1 MPRPTVL
8 DLRERAFRFTCDAY
22 DFCTDLAKIPG
33 MRRRIAY
40 QLFDA
45 ASSIGSNL
53 EEAKSVY
60 SRREFA
66 AENCIS
72 LKEAREAFYWLRVA
86 DAKQLGPER
95 ESRTTLLAESNELV
109 AILTTIVKRLQHD

>member
-1 MPRPTVL
+1 MDRQPPPE
-8 DLRERAFRFTCDAY
+8 LRERAFRFTCDVY
-22 DFCTDLAKIPG
+22 DFCEDLASIPG

-53 EEAKSVY
+53 EEAKSAY
-60 SRREFA
+60 SRKEFA
-66 AENCIS
+66 AKNCIS
-72 LKEAREAFYWLRVA
+72 LKESREARYWLRVTE
-86 DAKQLGPER
+86 AKHLGPEPL
-95 ESRTTLLAESNELV
+95 RTRLLGESNELV